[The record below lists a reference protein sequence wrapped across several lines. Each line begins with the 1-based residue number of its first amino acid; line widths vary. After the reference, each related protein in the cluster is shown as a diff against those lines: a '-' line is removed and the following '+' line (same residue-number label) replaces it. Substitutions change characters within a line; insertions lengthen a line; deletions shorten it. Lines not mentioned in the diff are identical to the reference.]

1 MSSRREQ
8 QLSHSIMQNSRVVH
22 ENARS
27 MATNFQG
34 ADFGR
39 GTLAGSLEF
48 GGGFNYSDVEEVPAA
63 EKCIGQV
70 VLDWEFVHDLDLH
83 LLRVVDANAAPAKQ
97 DQDLDAFLDEG
108 NNLRLR
114 PGQTLESV
122 VYYGSKILP
131 APSGGSIPQAVLQLD
146 RNAAVHSH
154 KPVENLY
161 LTEALDAG
169 IYVVAV
175 HNFSQRRLEEGVVG
189 HGREFSSFE
198 DFQKRHPGY
207 QLMEKALKDQ
217 ENHAED
223 AESPQKQ
230 AIMRKVDQEL
240 NHGSQLVHQK
250 CCSGNPWQGVHYG
263 VTVYTYPTAAGGGG
277 TRAHPQAATMED
289 LESKFQVEFFATS
302 DCVFNPQEDR
312 TGYNSATVLA
322 DVRTED
328 GKLALP
334 NRAMAHVAL
343 IQVSKAGALTA
354 QIVGCRILASV
365 PFEGDP
371 GEGGPRRLAEGGRHG
386 MPQQAVQEPE
396 ARTRRTPSLS
406 RPGSWRSP
414 STPVCS
420 SCCQQ

>member
-1 MSSRREQ
+1 M
-8 QLSHSIMQNSRVVH
+8 SHSIMQNTRVVH

-27 MATNFQG
+27 MASNVRGPDEFG
-34 ADFGR
+34 AGL
-39 GTLAGSLEF
+39 GG
-48 GGGFNYSDVEEVPAA
+48 GGGFSDVEEVPAA
-63 EKCIGQV
+63 EQCIGQV

-97 DQDLDAFLDEG
+97 EQDLDALVDEG
-108 NNLRLR
+108 GSLRLR
-114 PGQTLESV
+114 PDQRLESV
-122 VYYGSKILP
+122 VHYGHKVLP
-131 APSGGSIPQAVLQLD
+131 ALGRGSIPQAVLQLD

-161 LTEALDAG
+161 LSETLDAG
-169 IYVVAV
+169 VYVVAV
-175 HNFSQRRLEEGVVG
+175 HNFSQRQLEEGVVG

-230 AIMRKVDQEL
+230 AIMTKVDQEL

-250 CCSGNPWQGVHYG
+250 CCSGHPWQGVHYG
-263 VTVYTYPTAAGGGG
+263 VTVYTYPTAAGG
-277 TRAHPQAATMED
+277 RAAPAHPQAASLED
-289 LESKFQVEFFATS
+289 LENKFQVEFFATS

-334 NRAMAHVAL
+334 NRFMAHVAL
-343 IQVSKAGALTA
+343 IQVSKAGTLTA
-354 QIVGCRILASV
+354 QIVGCRILAATPV
-365 PFEGDP
+365 EGDP
-371 GEGGPRRLAEGGRHG
+371 GEGGPGGLADGARQVL
-386 MPQQAVQEPE
+386 PRQALQEPE
-396 ARTRRTPSLS
+396 PQSQRRTPQPS
-406 RPGSWRSP
+406 RSGSRQGNSM
-414 STPVCS
+414 PVCS
-420 SCCQQ
+420 GVCSGSCCTQ